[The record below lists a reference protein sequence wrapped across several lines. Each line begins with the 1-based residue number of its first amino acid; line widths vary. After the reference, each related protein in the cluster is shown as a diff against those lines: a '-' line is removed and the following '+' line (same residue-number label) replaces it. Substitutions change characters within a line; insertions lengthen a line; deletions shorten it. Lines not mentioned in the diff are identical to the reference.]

1 LLFWGFDVRDGCF
14 AGNGWWGLL
23 AADATEIGREG
34 EDEVEFILL
43 NVVVVEVNACMIIF
57 SYRPSFLLL
66 LT

>member
-14 AGNGWWGLL
+14 AGNGWWDLL
-23 AADATEIGREG
+23 AADATELGREC

-43 NVVVVEVNACMIIF
+43 NVVVVEVNACMIILN
-57 SYRPSFLLL
+57 YHPPFLVL